1 MPKNVITLDGE
12 VFVVILFQSAC
23 YCCYI
28 HITFKVNYKLI
39 VAIGQ
44 PKILINPALALDSS
58 LRTSKL
64 LKLKTKPDII
74 V

>member
-1 MPKNVITLDGE
+1 MSKGVIKLDGE

-23 YCCYI
+23 YFCYI

-39 VAIGQ
+39 VAVVQ
-44 PKILINPALALDSS
+44 PKILMTLAFVLDSS

-64 LKLKTKPDII
+64 LKLKAKPNID